1 MWASRTS
8 SAQYSASR
16 ISRDDPGAEVGGRR
30 DSWCGRDQT
39 RGIQARHARPNG
51 PGSTAAGEA
60 AVGEPFY
67 VFCERNELKLD
78 LGTSA
83 MRRTAACG

>member
-16 ISRDDPGAEVGGRR
+16 ISRDDRGAEVGGRR